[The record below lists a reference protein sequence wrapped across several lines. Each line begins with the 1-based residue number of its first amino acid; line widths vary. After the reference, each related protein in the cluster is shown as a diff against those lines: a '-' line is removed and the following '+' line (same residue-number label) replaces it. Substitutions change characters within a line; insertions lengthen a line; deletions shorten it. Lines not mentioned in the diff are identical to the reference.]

1 MDSIFPP
8 KLTAD
13 IPETEHLPKYKEF
26 LFDGTVTLCV
36 GPHRRRI
43 EIHKKLLASISPELN
58 KHVNNDMKEGIE
70 GIIYLPDDEEKVL
83 ALYTEWAYTGE
94 YAYEDD
100 KPVVISYGSSTGNP
114 TQSKQNPWQNLHMH
128 LQLYVFSD
136 KFNIPTLKKLAGSE
150 FYQNISPVVPQTNED
165 AVGLLMVITFA
176 FDNLPD
182 SDPILKFLAQYA
194 SWKLALLRGRE
205 GFNQLILTQAA
216 FMKELLVNLTGLP
229 TKPMPPHTYP
239 HLQPPTRP
247 RRGPWD

>member
-1 MDSIFPP
+1 MASTSSAKHP
-8 KLTAD
+8 
-13 IPETEHLPKYKEF
+13 PKYKEF
-26 LFDGTVTLCV
+26 LFDRTVTLCV
-36 GPHRRRI
+36 GPHRKRM

-70 GIIYLPDDEEKVL
+70 GIIYLPDDEEEVL
-83 ALYTEWAYTGE
+83 TLFTEWAYTGE
-94 YAYEDD
+94 YSYEDD
-100 KPVVISYGSSTGNP
+100 KPVVIPHKSK
-114 TQSKQNPWQNLHMH
+114 QSKQNPWQNLRMH
-128 LQLYVFSD
+128 LRLYVFSD
-136 KFNIPTLKKLAGSE
+136 KFNISTLKKLAGSKFHE
-150 FYQNISPVVPQTNED
+150 NISPIAPHTDED
-165 AVGLLMVITFA
+165 AVGLLMVIKFA

-182 SDPILKFLAQYA
+182 SDPTLKFLAQYA